1 MYLCIYLFI
10 YLFIYLCIYLSIYRL
25 LIYLFKYVHMYF
37 FLSVFQMLVCV
48 RSGWPVVSAEL
59 KSLFFFFFFFFF
71 SIIKYLLIN
80 FLHHL
85 HYRTLIA
92 NTNYRT
98 VLTILTIQIVLITI
112 LTLTLLIDTITAL
125 RKEEQK
131 RWPTYLHSLL
141 INAKTYRPFYLF
153 TFVIRF
159 FFFFIKCL
167 FYGRQV
173 Y

>member
-1 MYLCIYLFI
+1 MSIDFHRLMKPIDINRLIFI
-10 YLFIYLCIYLSIYRL
+10 DY
-25 LIYLFKYVHMYF
+25 
-37 FLSVFQMLVCV
+37 
-48 RSGWPVVSAEL
+48 
-59 KSLFFFFFFFFF
+59 FFFFF
-71 SIIKYLLIN
+71 IIKYLLIN

-112 LTLTLLIDTITAL
+112 LTLTLLIDAITAL

-159 FFFFIKCL
+159 FFYI
-167 FYGRQV
+167 
-173 Y
+173 

>member
-1 MYLCIYLFI
+1 MKWQ
-10 YLFIYLCIYLSIYRL
+10 L
-25 LIYLFKYVHMYF
+25 LAWL
-37 FLSVFQMLVCV
+37 
-48 RSGWPVVSAEL
+48 EL
-59 KSLFFFFFFFFF
+59 QHNKNFFFFFFFF

-159 FFFFIKCL
+159 FFFF
-167 FYGRQV
+167 FYKMPFLRQTSLLIN
-173 Y
+173 YNNYLIT

>member
-1 MYLCIYLFI
+1 MFPSV
-10 YLFIYLCIYLSIYRL
+10 FRL
-25 LIYLFKYVHMYF
+25 LLNLISPSFCR
-37 FLSVFQMLVCV
+37 LSVVIMRDIF
-48 RSGWPVVSAEL
+48 RFHY
-59 KSLFFFFFFFFF
+59 FFFFFFFFF
-71 SIIKYLLIN
+71 FFIIKYLLIN

-85 HYRTLIA
+85 HCRTLIA

-159 FFFFIKCL
+159 FFFL
-167 FYGRQV
+167 
-173 Y
+173 

>member
-1 MYLCIYLFI
+1 MGIDKTAVLIRKKVITFERRKNKNFPDTVFEPC
-10 YLFIYLCIYLSIYRL
+10 YR
-25 LIYLFKYVHMYF
+25 
-37 FLSVFQMLVCV
+37 
-48 RSGWPVVSAEL
+48 AT
-59 KSLFFFFFFFFF
+59 FFFFFFFFF
-71 SIIKYLLIN
+71 FFIIKYLLIN

-159 FFFFIKCL
+159 FFFFL
-167 FYGRQV
+167 
-173 Y
+173 

>member
-1 MYLCIYLFI
+1 MFELLCF
-10 YLFIYLCIYLSIYRL
+10 SIYHTKLSCVFNFMQVDRNLQL
-25 LIYLFKYVHMYF
+25 LRPLGFP
-37 FLSVFQMLVCV
+37 S
-48 RSGWPVVSAEL
+48 L
-59 KSLFFFFFFFFF
+59 KCYFFFFFF

-159 FFFFIKCL
+159 FFFYKMPFL
-167 FYGRQV
+167 RQTSLLIN
-173 Y
+173 YNNYLIT